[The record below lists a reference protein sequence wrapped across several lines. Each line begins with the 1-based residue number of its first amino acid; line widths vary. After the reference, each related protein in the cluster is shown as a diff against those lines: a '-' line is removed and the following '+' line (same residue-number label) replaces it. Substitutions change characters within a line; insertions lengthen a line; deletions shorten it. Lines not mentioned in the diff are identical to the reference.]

1 MDSLVCILIRD
12 PQVSL
17 SPAPGF
23 TYFKIMFFVGIG
35 AKLNQSW
42 RKYISSVKDEK
53 YEGYVSLTTDF
64 QITYCKN

>member
-1 MDSLVCILIRD
+1 
-12 PQVSL
+12 
-17 SPAPGF
+17 
-23 TYFKIMFFVGIG
+23 MFFVGVG

>member
-1 MDSLVCILIRD
+1 
-12 PQVSL
+12 
-17 SPAPGF
+17 
-23 TYFKIMFFVGIG
+23 MFFVGVG

-42 RKYISSVKDEK
+42 RKYMSSVKDEK